1 MRKYI
6 HIISLAIV
14 LSMGMCTD
22 MLAAEYAEMSDIE
35 NRPAVETAISVE
47 GQSVHVVGANG
58 QVLDVY
64 NIVGVKIASVK
75 VEGMDKR
82 LDLNLQKGC
91 YILKIGKVVR
101 KVSVK

>member
-1 MRKYI
+1 
-6 HIISLAIV
+6 
-14 LSMGMCTD
+14 
-22 MLAAEYAEMSDIE
+22 MSDIE
-35 NRPAVETAISVE
+35 NRPAVEREISVE

>member
-1 MRKYI
+1 MRRYI

-14 LSMGMCTD
+14 LSMGVCTD

-64 NIVGVKIASVK
+64 NIASVK